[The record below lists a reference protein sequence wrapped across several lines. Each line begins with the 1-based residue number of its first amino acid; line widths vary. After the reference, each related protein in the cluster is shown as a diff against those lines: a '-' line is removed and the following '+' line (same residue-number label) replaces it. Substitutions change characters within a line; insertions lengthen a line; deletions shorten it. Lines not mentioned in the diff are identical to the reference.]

1 VNRQVD
7 PSTQERLVELAGE
20 EALAADFVKGLVEVL
35 VAHGPDDFKRNLGCT
50 VGFQS

>member
-7 PSTQERLVELAGE
+7 PSIQERLVELAGE
-20 EALAADFVKGLVEVL
+20 EALAADLVKGLVEVL
-35 VAHGPDDFKRNLGCT
+35 VTDGPDDLEWTLGFS